1 MFGGLAG
8 GDQLICGVDESA
20 TGLVG
25 EGNPVGVDLAQGDP
39 RRRGS
44 AFPVVDGPLGV
55 DQPPAV
61 VFASQTR
68 SHTSPKPRRNPSY
81 RNARDSAGHLL
92 IRPQQADLPRHA
104 RQPVD
109 KPRGWIIAAT
119 CP

>member
-61 VFASQTR
+61 VCASQTR
-68 SHTSPKPRRNPSY
+68 SHTY
-81 RNARDSAGHLL
+81 
-92 IRPQQADLPRHA
+92 PQAAPQPELPERA
-104 RQPVD
+104 
-109 KPRGWIIAAT
+109 
-119 CP
+119 

>member
-44 AFPVVDGPLGV
+44 AFHVVDGPLGV

-61 VFASQTR
+61 VFAPRPGPNTYPQAAPQ
-68 SHTSPKPRRNPSY
+68 PK
-81 RNARDSAGHLL
+81 
-92 IRPQQADLPRHA
+92 
-104 RQPVD
+104 QPE
-109 KPRGWIIAAT
+109 RA
-119 CP
+119 